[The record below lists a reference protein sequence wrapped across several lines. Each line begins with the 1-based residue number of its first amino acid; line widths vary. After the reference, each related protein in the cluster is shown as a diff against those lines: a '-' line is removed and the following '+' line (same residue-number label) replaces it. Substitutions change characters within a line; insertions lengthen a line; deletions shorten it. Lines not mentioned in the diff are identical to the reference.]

1 MTPGNRQ
8 QCSGAKSSRIKF
20 SCEDERNVVA
30 VANPFLEGVFYLPDW
45 RELNLELGRIIW
57 NFVLK

>member
-30 VANPFLEGVFYLPDW
+30 VANPFLEGVFLFAG
-45 RELNLELGRIIW
+45 LERI
-57 NFVLK
+57 KP